1 MKEKVYYPIVE
12 RYDKNLKKHGDS
24 HLSLE
29 WSNLE
34 DMAIRYRVML
44 DMVKTPCSLLD
55 FGCGL
60 ADLYAYIKQY
70 NIQVDY
76 CGLDINQNFINICNN
91 KYSEIKFL
99 CCDIFDTP
107 IPKFNYIICNGIFTV
122 KDRLTF
128 DEMWEYS
135 KTLLERLFAFCN
147 VGIAVNFTSKHV
159 DWELDKLFHLPMDML
174 AQFITK
180 KLTRHFSMRQDYNLF
195 EYTTYIIK

>member
-12 RYDKNLKKHGDS
+12 RYDNNLKKYGDN

-29 WSNLE
+29 WPNVE
-34 DMAIRYRVML
+34 DMSVRYRIML

-60 ADLYAYIKQY
+60 ANLYAYIKLHNVQTNY
-70 NIQVDY
+70 Y
-76 CGLDINQNFINICNN
+76 GLDINQNFVNICKT
-91 KYSEIKFL
+91 KYPDTEFM
-99 CCDIFDTP
+99 CCDVFDTS
-107 IPKFNYIICNGIFTV
+107 IPNFDYIICNGIFNV
-122 KDRLTF
+122 KDHLSF

-135 KTLLERLFAFCN
+135 KALLERLFAFCD

-159 DWELDKLFHLPMDML
+159 DWEVDKLFHLPMDML